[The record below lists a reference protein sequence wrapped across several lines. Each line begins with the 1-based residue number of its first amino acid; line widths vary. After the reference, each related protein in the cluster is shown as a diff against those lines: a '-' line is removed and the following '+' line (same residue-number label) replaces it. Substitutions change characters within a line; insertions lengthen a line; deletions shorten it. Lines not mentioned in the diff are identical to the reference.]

1 MQICCNIKVHV
12 PGGSTVGRG
21 GPIDGGGVIGGGRVG
36 RVVLPDK
43 TYISISFT

>member
-1 MQICCNIKVHV
+1 MYV

-21 GPIDGGGVIGGGRVG
+21 GPIVGGGSIVGGGRVG

-43 TYISISFT
+43 TCISMSYT